1 MNPGKQSSGNP
12 SVEELLKEIRKLRL
26 VRNTHFDVVS
36 ILREETG
43 KRGKSGSEYI
53 LPFLDGTTASPHGMK
68 NISNK
73 IVL

>member
-43 KRGKSGSEYI
+43 K
-53 LPFLDGTTASPHGMK
+53 
-68 NISNK
+68 
-73 IVL
+73 